1 MFLKRP
7 LHIIKILFL
16 FEWRRLKYYS
26 VDYLMDVISKIIYL
40 ALNLLF
46 WYIVQEAG
54 FSMEGWEYGDI
65 VVFLAFSE
73 LFYGLDGAVFTYAS
87 RFWRCIHAGVLD
99 NSLTRPLDAR
109 VRFLLLNVDYISL
122 ILTFIEFIVLLCF
135 SGHRLNI
142 FVVFTGALA
151 VIGANLVLSLI
162 RLCGSYLAFWHGK
175 MSAMSEISDCLTSFN
190 KYPLT
195 ILPKTLVYVF
205 QFVFPFYF
213 FSTFSTELL
222 CFPIKTRELLISGIG
237 FACLLILW
245 SVINKIL
252 WEKGLKRYESIHG

>member
-1 MFLKRP
+1 MFLKR
-7 LHIIKILFL
+7 LYNIIKMLFL

-26 VDYLMDVISKIIYL
+26 VDYIMDVISKVIYL

-54 FSMEGWEYGDI
+54 FSMEGWAYGDI

-87 RFWRCIHAGVLD
+87 RFWMCVHAGVLD
-99 NSLTRPLDAR
+99 NNLTRPMDAR
-109 VRFLLLNVDYISL
+109 VRFMLLNVDYLNL
-122 ILTFIEFIVLLCF
+122 ILAFVEFAVLLLL
-135 SGHRLNI
+135 SGHSINFFGAFIGVL
-142 FVVFTGALA
+142 VVL
-151 VIGANLVLSLI
+151 GANIVLSLI

-175 MSAMSEISDCLTSFN
+175 MSAVSEISDCLTSFN

-195 ILPKTLVYVF
+195 ILPKPLVYVF
-205 QFVFPFYF
+205 KFVFPFYF
-213 FSTFSTELL
+213 FSTFSSELV
-222 CFPIKTRELLISGIG
+222 CFTMDAKKLLISGTG

-245 SVINKIL
+245 SILNKVL
-252 WEKGLKRYESIHG
+252 WEKGLKRYESING